1 MSGDVNEMWSNK
13 RRPILHVITAV
24 ISVALAVM
32 LIIDPF
38 KHFVTHVMILGLEI
52 ISSCF
57 ARLVDT
63 LRSGVKNR
71 PDTEADLK
79 QENG

>member
-1 MSGDVNEMWSNK
+1 
-13 RRPILHVITAV
+13 
-24 ISVALAVM
+24 
-32 LIIDPF
+32 
-38 KHFVTHVMILGLEI
+38 MICAEIEPEI